1 MKVEVRPIETK
12 KWHGKTGQETF
23 AQPLVLEALYDVK
36 TGKYATG
43 LSEEDRIRL
52 EQTTGFDLSD
62 TYTDKPHP
70 FWGSQAGKIKLPY
83 RTSIFDSTIPLEEI
97 KIKILKAS
105 KFVANSLKEYNEGLF
120 PDAAFV
126 IFDEAEEAKIAATK
140 IQIKRKANQLATK
153 MSSDEKVNII
163 QILAGKSMRKQSQDF
178 LDVEIDKLIE
188 EDVTT
193 FVKYAKMDTSITYIR
208 ASILEGIHRNILTK
222 EGNAILYMGDRI
234 GFNVDEAVNYFADP
248 QNQQIK
254 ASILAKLT
262 D

>member
-1 MKVEVRPIETK
+1 MIVEVRPIEIK
-12 KWHGKTGQETF
+12 KWHGKKGQENF
-23 AQPLVLEALYDVK
+23 AQPLVLEALYDSK
-36 TGKYATG
+36 LGKYATG
-43 LSEEDRIRL
+43 LNEEDRVRL
-52 EQTTGFDLSD
+52 EKITGFDLSD
-62 TYTDKPHP
+62 AYGDKPHP

-83 RTSIFDSTIPLEEI
+83 RTSIFDSAVPLQEI
-97 KIKILKAS
+97 KIKVLKAS
-105 KFVANSLKEYNEGLF
+105 KYVANSLKEYNEGLY
-120 PDAAFV
+120 PDAVFV
-126 IFDEAEEAKIAATK
+126 IYDEQEEAKIAASK

-163 QILAGKSMRKQSQDF
+163 QILSGKSMRNQSQDF

-188 EDVTT
+188 DDMLT
-193 FVKYAKMDTSITYIR
+193 FTKYAKMDSGITYIR
-208 ASILEGIHRNILTK
+208 AAILEGIHRNILTK

-234 GFNVDEAVNYFADP
+234 GFNIDEAVTYFSDP